1 MGEAAVRCGHAE
13 ALPDGRLVSPAA
25 ERNRGP
31 ILEVLARVLPPA
43 GLVLEIASGTG
54 QHVVHFAAA
63 LTGLAWQPSD
73 PDADCRRSIRAW
85 LSAAKL
91 ANVREPIAL
100 DVRTA
105 PWSISAPDAIV
116 CLNMIHIA
124 PWSATA
130 SLFAGAATT
139 LKAGGLLVLYGPY
152 FVPGEAPA
160 PGNLAF
166 DRALRARDPEWGVRN
181 LRDVSSIATE
191 SGFDRVET
199 VAMPANNLSVV
210 FRKGG
215 QGAQVLEQAGA
226 R

>member
-1 MGEAAVRCGHAE
+1 MGEAAIRCGHAE
-13 ALPDGRLVSPAA
+13 ALPDGRLVSAPA

-31 ILEVLARVLPPA
+31 ILEVLERVLPPA

-91 ANVREPIAL
+91 ANVREPLDL

-105 PWSISAPDAIV
+105 PWPVTETDAIV

-130 SLFAGAATT
+130 ALFAGAATA
-139 LKAGGLLVLYGPY
+139 LKPGGLLVLYGPY

-166 DRALRARDPEWGVRN
+166 DRALRARDPEFGVRN
-181 LRDVSSIATE
+181 LKDVSSIASE
-191 SGFDRVET
+191 SGFDRIET

-210 FRKGG
+210 FRKGRHE
-215 QGAQVLEQAGA
+215 AQVLEKAGV

>member
-1 MGEAAVRCGHAE
+1 MRCEHAD
-13 ALPDGRLVSPAA
+13 ALSDGRLVSAAA

-31 ILEVLARVLPPA
+31 ILEVLERVLPAA

-54 QHVVHFAAA
+54 QHVIHFAAA

-91 ANVREPIAL
+91 ANVREPLDL
-100 DVRTA
+100 DVSTA
-105 PWSISAPDAIV
+105 PWPIAAPDAIV

-124 PWSATA
+124 PWSATG
-130 SLFAGAATT
+130 SLFAGAATA
-139 LKAGGLLVLYGPY
+139 LKAGGLVFLYGPY
-152 FVPGEAPA
+152 FVPGEDPA

-166 DRALRARDPEWGVRN
+166 DRTLRARNPEWGVRN
-181 LRDVSSIATE
+181 LQDVSSIARE
-191 SGFDRVET
+191 SGFDRIET

-210 FRKGG
+210 FRRG
-215 QGAQVLEQAGA
+215 
-226 R
+226 